1 MNQFVGD
8 YEPNE
13 EQLACVNA
21 VDGVY
26 DVIAGPGSGKTATLL
41 HRHINMLLN
50 GVPGTDTLNLT
61 FTHEAAAEMVRRVG
75 FVDAGSIFRTFHSYA
90 LELVRR
96 ERSYLPFQVGE
107 DVLPFAGQDYQLL
120 FDLTKTY
127 YAGIKNFHTLKDHI
141 EGWKCAD
148 IGPEQALEEAV
159 GVPEQY
165 CAMAYRD
172 YERKSREQGW
182 LDFDSL
188 LRETVNLLEKN
199 DEVRQ
204 RWQRKYIAVDEC
216 QDTNVLQFR
225 LLQLLFSK
233 NIFVVGDENQLIY
246 EWRNAQ
252 AGNLSNFE
260 QQFPGAQKLYLGR
273 NYRSTGAIVKFLK
286 RILPV
291 DNGLGS
297 RMVTENSYGVDPEIT
312 KYGDDLEEAHQVI
325 AKITD
330 PAHTAI
336 LARTNRQLYEYQK
349 ILTMKGTK
357 YRYLGKKDF
366 WEQNEVQSLLRL
378 AKSETSA
385 HPANKVFE
393 QLIVEHRLMERY
405 SGSRTLQND
414 PLENLNSVVK
424 MASGRGSVK
433 EFLGYLRRLTHA
445 RKAHAG
451 DGAIT
456 LATVHQAKGHE
467 WNYVYIVGVNQKKMP
482 HEDGE
487 LPEEAR
493 IFFVA
498 CSRASKELHLSYHGL
513 RSQFWPDEYPNYIYT
528 PPDVEEK
535 ENGVSLCQY

>member
-8 YEPNE
+8 YEPSG

-21 VDGVY
+21 VDGIWNV
-26 DVIAGPGSGKTATLL
+26 VAGPGSGKTATLL

-50 GVPGTDTLNLT
+50 GVVSTDTLNLT

-96 ERSYLPFQVGE
+96 ERQYLPFEVSE

-127 YAGIKNFHTLKDHI
+127 YAGIKNFHTLKEHI
-141 EGWKCAD
+141 ESWKCSD
-148 IGPEQALEEAV
+148 ISPEQALEEAV
-159 GVPEQY
+159 GAPEQY

-172 YERKSREQGW
+172 YEQKCRQQGW

-188 LRETVNLLEKN
+188 LRETVSLLEKN
-199 DEVRQ
+199 DGVRQ

-225 LLQLLFSK
+225 LLQLIFK
-233 NIFVVGDENQLIY
+233 QNIFVVGDENQLIY

-252 AGNLSNFE
+252 AGNLSNFQE
-260 QQFPGAQKLYLGR
+260 HFPGAQKLYLGR

-291 DNGLGS
+291 DNGLAS
-297 RMVTENSYGVDPEIT
+297 RMTTENAYGTDPEIT
-312 KYGDDLEEAHQVI
+312 KYGGDLEEAHQVI
-325 AKITD
+325 AKIKD
-330 PAHTAI
+330 PNSVI
-336 LARTNRQLYEYQK
+336 IARTNRQLYEFQK
-349 ILTMKGTK
+349 IMTMEGKK

-378 AKSETSA
+378 AKSEISGQPA
-385 HPANKVFE
+385 HQVF
-393 QLIVEHRLMERY
+393 QDLIVEHRLMERY
-405 SGSRTLQND
+405 SGARTLQND
-414 PLENLNSVVK
+414 PLENLNSVIK
-424 MASGRGSVK
+424 MAANRGNVQ

-451 DGAIT
+451 EGAIT

-467 WNYVYIVGVNQKKMP
+467 WNNVYVVGVSQKKMP
-482 HEDGE
+482 HESGE
-487 LPEEAR
+487 LSEEAR

-498 CSRASKELHLSYHGL
+498 CSRASKELHLSYHGQ
-513 RSQFWPDEYPNYIYT
+513 RSQFWPDEYPSYIYT
-528 PPDVEEK
+528 PPEDEEK
-535 ENGVSLCQY
+535 GNAIPVCQH

>member
-8 YEPNE
+8 YEPSE

-21 VDGVY
+21 VDGSYNV
-26 DVIAGPGSGKTATLL
+26 VAGPGSGKTATLL

-50 GVPGTDTLNLT
+50 GVQSTDTLNLT

-90 LELVRR
+90 LELARR
-96 ERSYLPFQVGE
+96 ERQYLPFLVSE
-107 DVLPFAGQDYQLL
+107 EVLPFAGHDYQLL
-120 FDLTKTY
+120 FDLVKTY
-127 YAGIKNFHTLKDHI
+127 HAGIRNFHTLKEHI
-141 EGWKCAD
+141 EAWKCSD
-148 IGPEQALEEAV
+148 IGPEQALAETV
-159 GVPEQY
+159 GPEQY
-165 CAMAYRD
+165 YALAYRD
-172 YERKSREQGW
+172 YERQCREQGW

-188 LRETVNLLEKN
+188 LRETVDLLEKN
-199 DEVRQ
+199 DDVRQ
-204 RWQRKYIAVDEC
+204 RWQRTYIAVDEC

-225 LLQLLFSK
+225 LLQLLFKK

-252 AGNLSNFE
+252 AGNLSNFQE
-260 QQFPGAQKLYLGR
+260 HFPGAQKLFLGR

-297 RMVTENSYGVDPEIT
+297 RMTTENPYGVDPEIT
-312 KYGDDLEEAHQVI
+312 KYGDDLEEAHQTI
-325 AKITD
+325 AKLTNPNSVVI
-330 PAHTAI
+330 
-336 LARTNRQLYEYQK
+336 ARTNRQLYEFQK
-349 ILTMKGTK
+349 IMTLEGKK

-378 AKSETSA
+378 AKSEISGR
-385 HPANKVFE
+385 PANKVF
-393 QLIVEHRLMERY
+393 QDLITEHRLMERY
-405 SGSRTLQND
+405 SGARTLQND
-414 PLENLNSVVK
+414 PLENLNSVIK
-424 MASGRGSVK
+424 MAANRGSVK

-451 DGAIT
+451 EGAVT

-467 WNYVYIVGVNQKKMP
+467 WDNVYIVGVNQKKMP
-482 HEDGE
+482 HEEGE
-487 LPEEAR
+487 LSEEAR

-498 CSRASKELHLSYHGL
+498 CSRAAKELHLSYHGL
-513 RSQFWPDEYPNYIYT
+513 RSQFWPDEYPSYIYT
-528 PPDVEEK
+528 PPIEGNFEDAI
-535 ENGVSLCQY
+535 